1 MDIQWQALI
10 GGMMIGVS
18 SIVFFISMRKIAGI
32 SGMVK
37 RLITSSK
44 SSIGDWWP
52 LLFLIGL
59 MLGTLIYSAF
69 YNVEPALRQGYPKEL
84 LVASGLLVGIGTYI
98 GNGCTSGHGVCGIGR
113 LSKRSIVATIIF
125 MATAVITVAIMG
137 GVS

>member
-10 GGMMIGVS
+10 GGMMIGVA

-37 RLITSSK
+37 GLITSGKK
-44 SSIGDWWP
+44 SIADWWP

-84 LVASGLLVGIGTYI
+84 LIVSGLLVGIGTYI

-113 LSKRSIVATIIF
+113 LSKRSIVATVTF

-137 GVS
+137 VMS